1 VYTDKENFIVLH
13 NIKTEA
19 YANDIINFMK
29 INKQYTIAQP
39 AIIISS
45 DNYKVIQIKKNLE
58 SYLAIK
64 KQ

>member
-1 VYTDKENFIVLH
+1 
-13 NIKTEA
+13 
-19 YANDIINFMK
+19 MK